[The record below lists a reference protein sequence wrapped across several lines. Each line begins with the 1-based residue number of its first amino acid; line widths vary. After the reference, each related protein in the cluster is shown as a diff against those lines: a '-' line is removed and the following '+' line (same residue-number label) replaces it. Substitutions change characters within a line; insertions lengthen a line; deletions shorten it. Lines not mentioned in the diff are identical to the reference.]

1 MSVMRK
7 RHLRHRYYPWSLG
20 ALLHGRPTLGSVMDL
35 CDENYRYLLRLAPG
49 MREMEGSYLS
59 RLEGAMDLYLEI
71 LEQTPYTTLLHLTY
85 YFAHESGQLPD
96 PDATIRIYHDS
107 RQAEVLNL
115 KQSIL
120 PLNRGFIRPTL
131 EQKWKVSLFLSK
143 WLAYSVQQGHR
154 FLPDRQL
161 SPTNSTDLLSL

>member
-1 MSVMRK
+1 MWK
-7 RHLRHRYYPWSLG
+7 RYIRRRQYPWSLG
-20 ALLHGRPTLGSVMDL
+20 ALLYGRPTLGSVMDL
-35 CDENYRYLLRLAPG
+35 CDENYRYLARLAPH

-107 RQAEVLNL
+107 RQAEVMNL

-120 PLNRGFIRPTL
+120 PLNRGFVRPTL

-143 WLAYSVQQGHR
+143 WLAYSVQQGHC
-154 FLPDRQL
+154 FLPGQQVVDSGETEL
-161 SPTNSTDLLSL
+161 FSV